1 MMIYCGWLYNTPWS
15 RGVHPYIQYAFICNI
30 ANASDT
36 QLVKYTRSPKMSDT
50 VQFHRNPGVRGEL
63 YILCIVYIVIQKS
76 YIAIGNTFLQKSN
89 LHNYKVTCS
98 NQWNLLSAVDLSESW
113 LTA

>member
-1 MMIYCGWLYNTPWS
+1 VGDYTTPHGAGAS
-15 RGVHPYIQYAFICNI
+15 TPTFSMLSFAI

-98 NQWNLLSAVDLSESW
+98 NQ
-113 LTA
+113 